1 MSRSIGSVAWTSEEL
16 ATLNKIMDE
25 NPSNVSKGDWQPLV
39 TEFFMRSPD
48 YSARTKKAIREKFR
62 VTKLARESK
71 RQAEQFERMK
81 EDQTNGE
88 VDRALRLDKA
98 VSQLHQDLMRETARL
113 ITNYNKFVDT
123 AILLANEVY
132 TDTSGSEALRINMKE
147 LNRVL
152 KALEP
157 ELYQMRI
164 DEIKG
169 R

>member
-1 MSRSIGSVAWTSEEL
+1 MSRAVGSVAWTSEEL

-25 NPSNVSKGDWQPLV
+25 HPSNVSSGDWQPLV
-39 TEFFMRSPD
+39 TEFFMRSPA

-62 VTKLARESK
+62 VTKLAREARS
-71 RQAEQFERMK
+71 QAEQFDRMK
-81 EDQTNGE
+81 EEQSKGE

-98 VSQLHQDLMRETARL
+98 VAQLHQDLMRETARL

-123 AILLANEVY
+123 AILLASEVY

-147 LNRVL
+147 LNRAL